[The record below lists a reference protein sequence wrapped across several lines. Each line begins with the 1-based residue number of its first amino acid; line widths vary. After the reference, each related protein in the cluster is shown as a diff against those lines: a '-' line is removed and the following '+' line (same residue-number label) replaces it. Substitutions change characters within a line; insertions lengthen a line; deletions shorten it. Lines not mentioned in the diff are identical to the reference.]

1 MPQNCKSM
9 SRYSCMWFSTRPSR
23 HPNPHMSRLVLRLL
37 FPKLL
42 SHAVWEG
49 SIESLGPER
58 LGMRLHIK
66 VKGYSLIPRLVGNCC
81 QTVMVPGIGGMIPY
95 CGKLSREKTFITNF
109 EVLWLFAKVFCAK
122 FGGVASFGSTSEQS
136 AKVFS
141 AKVCFHQLTKVF
153 FLESFLLHGILHGGW
168 LHSV

>member
-1 MPQNCKSM
+1 
-9 SRYSCMWFSTRPSR
+9 
-23 HPNPHMSRLVLRLL
+23 
-37 FPKLL
+37 
-42 SHAVWEG
+42 
-49 SIESLGPER
+49 
-58 LGMRLHIK
+58 MRLHIK

-95 CGKLSREKTFITNF
+95 CRKLSRGKTFIANF

-136 AKVFS
+136 AEVFCAKFGGVASFGSTSEQSAEVFS

-153 FLESFLLHGILHGGW
+153 SLESFLLHGILHGG
-168 LHSV
+168 